1 MIIRDVSASDK
12 QRFNRQAGHPLQSF
26 EWGEFRKL
34 TGVKVIRKGVFEGKK
49 LVTPIQVTIHGVP
62 KMGWKIG
69 YFPKGPMPDETQL
82 KVLREIGGENRC
94 LMIKMEPNIGSVIK
108 AGQDQVKAW
117 RAIDEFL
124 RQQGC
129 KSGRRLFAKYTFQL
143 RLKKSEEDLLKA
155 MHAKTR
161 YNIHLAAR
169 KGVKV
174 VRDNSEASFEWFL
187 KLLFEETVGRQGFY
201 AHTPG
206 YFKNMWKVLKPAGIA
221 HLLRASYKDNVLAV
235 FMCFVFNK
243 KIYYPYGASTREH
256 RELMAPNL
264 LMWEIIRLGKKLG
277 CEKLDMWGALG
288 PKANKKDPWYGFH
301 RFKEGYGGS
310 LVEFLGTYD
319 LVLEPKLYPV
329 YKTADMVRWGALR
342 ARAKVKRMPYEID
355 SMGQQTK
362 TKAKKLSETV
372 LGLFE

>member
-1 MIIRDVSASDK
+1 MITRDVSASDK

-34 TGVKVIRKGVFEGKK
+34 TGLKVVRKGMFEGKK
-49 LVTPIQVTIHGVP
+49 LMAPIQVTIHDVP

-69 YFPKGPMPDETQL
+69 YFPKGPMPDERQL
-82 KVLREIGGENRC
+82 KVLREIGEENRC
-94 LMIKMEPNIGSVIK
+94 LMIKMEPNIGSVVK
-108 AGQDQVKAW
+108 AGQSQVKAW

-129 KSGRRLFAKYTFQL
+129 KSGRRLFTKYTFQL
-143 RLKKSEEDLLKA
+143 GLKKSEEDLLKG
-155 MHAKTR
+155 MHTKTR
-161 YNIHLAAR
+161 YNIRLAAR

-174 VRDNSEASFEWFL
+174 VKDNSEASFEWFL
-187 KLLFEETVGRQGFY
+187 RLLFEETVGRQGFY
-201 AHTPG
+201 AHTPD
-206 YFKNMWKVLKPAGIA
+206 YFKNLWQVLKPAGMA
-221 HLLRASYKDNVLAV
+221 HLLRASYKDKVLAV
-235 FMCFVFNK
+235 FMVFRFNK

-288 PKANKKDPWYGFH
+288 PEANKKDPWYGFH
-301 RFKEGYGGS
+301 RFKKGYGGK

-319 LVLEPKLYPV
+319 LVLKPKLYLA
-329 YKTADMVRWGALR
+329 YKTADMIRWGALK
-342 ARAKVKRMPYEID
+342 AKAKVKRMPYEID
-355 SMGQQTK
+355 SMGQKTK
-362 TKAKKLSETV
+362 TKAQKLSETV
-372 LGLFE
+372 LSLFE